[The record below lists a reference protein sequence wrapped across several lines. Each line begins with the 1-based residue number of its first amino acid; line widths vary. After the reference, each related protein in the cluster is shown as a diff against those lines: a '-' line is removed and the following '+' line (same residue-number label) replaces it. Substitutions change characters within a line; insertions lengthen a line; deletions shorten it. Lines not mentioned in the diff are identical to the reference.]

1 MGKCLITK
9 LNGSVQNDSLL
20 RIGEF
25 VVKVSKVESPTA
37 DSQRFCVRN
46 TKDSQL
52 RIIGDG
58 HFTNETLSEN
68 KGKVM
73 DIVANTETLVYYSNG
88 DYEIVVSE
96 KYSLS
101 YIGISLSTNW
111 KAFEGKLSFGIES
124 LKYSPNITNIYLFN
138 AQVTGDISVLGKLTG
153 LTKAELSN
161 TQVTG
166 DISVLGKLTGLTGIY
181 LTNTQVTGDI
191 SVLGKLTG
199 LTGIYL
205 SNTQVT
211 GDISVLGKLTG
222 LTGIYLSNTQV
233 TGDIS
238 VLGTLTRLTD
248 IPDISYTKVTGDISV
263 YRNTKVNQIRLVGT
277 SVYGDLSVL
286 PNNVLWVQGR
296 NTGTFTWTG
305 IKNRTNILALEMCKC
320 NNIDAL
326 LNDMAT
332 LEAKFVGEQIWY
344 KTISLIGTRT
354 SASDAAVQTLQSKGY
369 TVSIT
374 PA

>member
-9 LNGSVQNDSLL
+9 LKGSVQNDSLL

-25 VVKVSKVESPTA
+25 CIKVSKVESPTA
-37 DSQRFCVRN
+37 DSQCFVVN
-46 TKDSQL
+46 NSKDAQL

-58 HFTNETLSEN
+58 YFTNETLSEN

-73 DIVANTETLVYYSNG
+73 DVVANTETTVYLSNG

-96 KYSLS
+96 KYSLTQVGTYTTTS
-101 YIGISLSTNW
+101 W
-111 KAFEGKLSFGIES
+111 KTYKGKLSFDIDS
-124 LKYSPNITNIYLFN
+124 LKYSPKISFLALSST
-138 AQVTGDISVLGKLTG
+138 QVTGDIAVFGKLTG
-153 LTKAELSN
+153 LTHLVFEN

-166 DISVLGKLTGLTGIY
+166 DISVLGKLTGLKF
-181 LTNTQVTGDI
+181 V
-191 SVLGKLTG
+191 V
-199 LTGIYL
+199 L
-205 SNTQVT
+205 SN
-211 GDISVLGKLTG
+211 
-222 LTGIYLSNTQV
+222 
-233 TGDIS
+233 
-238 VLGTLTRLTD
+238 
-248 IPDISYTKVTGDISV
+248 TKVTGDIAVFGKLTNLTQIPTINRTGVTGDIAV
-263 YRNTKVNQIRLVGT
+263 YKNCNFKTLQLLGT

-286 PNNVLWVQGR
+286 PNNVLWVQADR
-296 NTGTFTWTG
+296 NTTGTFTWTG
-305 IKNRTNILALEMCKC
+305 IKNRTNILAVENCKC
-320 NNIDAL
+320 NKIDAF

-332 LEAKFVGEQIWY
+332 LEAKFVGEKIWY

>member
-25 VVKVSKVESPTA
+25 CIEVRKEESPTA
-37 DSQRFCVRN
+37 DSQKFSVRN

-52 RIIGDG
+52 RIIGNG
-58 HFTNETLSEN
+58 YFTNETLSEN

-73 DIVANTETLVYYSNG
+73 DIAANTETLVYYSNG

-101 YIGISLSTNW
+101 IFGVFLSTSW
-111 KAFEGKLSFGIES
+111 KDFKGKLSFDIES
-124 LKYSPNITNIYLFN
+124 LKYSLNIQNLM
-138 AQVTGDISVLGKLTG
+138 
-153 LTKAELSN
+153 LSN

-166 DISVLGKLTGLTGIY
+166 DIAVLGKLTSLAI
-181 LTNTQVTGDI
+181 LM
-191 SVLGKLTG
+191 
-199 LTGIYL
+199 L

-211 GDISVLGKLTG
+211 GDIAVLGELTS
-222 LTGIYLSNTQV
+222 LRHLMLSNTQV
-233 TGDIS
+233 TGDIA
-238 VLGTLTRLTD
+238 VFGKLTNLTD
-248 IPDISYTKVTGDISV
+248 IPSVSNTKVTGDISV
-263 YRNTKVNQIRLVGT
+263 YKNTKSNQLQFKGT
-277 SVYGDLSVL
+277 RVYGDLSVL
-286 PNNVLWVQGR
+286 PNNVLWVQGDSK
-296 NTGTFTWTG
+296 TGTFTWTG
-305 IKNRTNILALEMCKC
+305 IKNRTNILALEKCKC

-354 SASDAAVQTLQSKGY
+354 SVSDAAVQTLQSKGY

>member
-138 AQVTGDISVLGKLTG
+138 
-153 LTKAELSN
+153 
-161 TQVTG
+161 
-166 DISVLGKLTGLTGIY
+166 
-181 LTNTQVTGDI
+181 
-191 SVLGKLTG
+191 
-199 LTGIYL
+199 
-205 SNTQVT
+205 
-211 GDISVLGKLTG
+211 
-222 LTGIYLSNTQV
+222 TQV

-305 IKNRTNILALEMCKC
+305 IKNRTNILALEKCKC

-344 KTISLIGTRT
+344 KIISLIGTRT

>member
-25 VVKVSKVESPTA
+25 CIEVSKVESPTA
-37 DSQRFCVRN
+37 DSQKFSVLN

-58 HFTNETLSEN
+58 YFTNETLSEN

-73 DIVANTETLVYYSNG
+73 DIAANTETLVYYSNG

-101 YIGISLSTNW
+101 SIGIFLSTSW
-111 KAFEGKLSFGIES
+111 KAFNGKLSFDIES
-124 LKYSPNITNIYLFN
+124 LKYSPNIIRL
-138 AQVTGDISVLGKLTG
+138 L
-153 LTKAELSN
+153 LSN

-166 DISVLGKLTGLTGIY
+166 DIAVFGKLTGLRNLELASTQVTGDIAVFGKLTGLT
-181 LTNTQVTGDI
+181 
-191 SVLGKLTG
+191 
-199 LTGIYL
+199 
-205 SNTQVT
+205 
-211 GDISVLGKLTG
+211 
-222 LTGIYLSNTQV
+222 
-233 TGDIS
+233 
-238 VLGTLTRLTD
+238 D
-248 IPDISYTKVTGDISV
+248 IPNITGTKVTGDISV
-263 YRNTKVNQIRLVGT
+263 YKNTKNKQLQFEGT

-305 IKNRTNILALEMCKC
+305 IKNRTNILALEQCKC
-320 NNIDAL
+320 NNIDAF

-354 SASDAAVQTLQSKGY
+354 SASDAAVETLQSKGY

>member
-25 VVKVSKVESPTA
+25 CIKVSKVESPTA
-37 DSQRFCVRN
+37 DSQRFVVN
-46 TKDSQL
+46 NSKDSQL

-58 HFTNETLSEN
+58 YFTNETLSEN
-68 KGKVM
+68 KGKVL
-73 DIVANTETLVYYSNG
+73 DITANTETTVYLSNG

-96 KYSLS
+96 KYSLIQVS
-101 YIGISLSTNW
+101 IYTTYSW
-111 KAFEGKLSFGIES
+111 KTYKGKLSFDIDS
-124 LKYSPNITNIYLFN
+124 LKYSPNISFL
-138 AQVTGDISVLGKLTG
+138 A
-153 LTKAELSN
+153 LSN

-166 DISVLGKLTGLTGIY
+166 DIAVFGKLTGLTH
-181 LTNTQVTGDI
+181 L
-191 SVLGKLTG
+191 S
-199 LTGIYL
+199 L

-211 GDISVLGKLTG
+211 GDIAVFGKLTS
-222 LTGIYLSNTQV
+222 LIQIPSINYTQV
-233 TGDIS
+233 TGDIA
-238 VLGTLTRLTD
+238 
-248 IPDISYTKVTGDISV
+248 V
-263 YRNTKVNQIRLVGT
+263 YKNTKLTSLSLIGT
-277 SVYGDLSVL
+277 SVYGDLSIL
-286 PNNVLWVQGR
+286 PNNVLWVQARKSSGM
-296 NTGTFTWTG
+296 FTWTG
-305 IKNRTNILALEMCKC
+305 IKNRTNILAVELCKC
-320 NNIDAL
+320 DKIDAF

-332 LEAKFVGEQIWY
+332 LEAIFGGEQTWF

>member
-1 MGKCLITK
+1 MIMEKCLITK

-25 VVKVSKVESPTA
+25 CIKVSKVESPTA
-37 DSQRFCVRN
+37 DSQKFSVRN
-46 TKDSQL
+46 NKDTHL
-52 RIIGDG
+52 RIIGNG
-58 HFTNETLSEN
+58 YFTNETLSEN

-73 DIVANTETLVYYSNG
+73 DIAANTETLVYYSNG

-96 KYSLS
+96 KYSLGS
-101 YIGISLSTNW
+101 FGSFLSTYW
-111 KAFEGKLSFGIES
+111 KDFKGKLSFDIES
-124 LKYSPNITNIYLFN
+124 LKYSPNITNLMLSNTQVTGDIAVLGKLTGLKILFLSN
-138 AQVTGDISVLGKLTG
+138 TQITGDISVLGKLTG
-153 LTKAELSN
+153 LVHLNLSN

-166 DISVLGKLTGLTGIY
+166 DIAVLGKLTVL
-181 LTNTQVTGDI
+181 NDI
-191 SVLGKLTG
+191 PSVL
-199 LTGIYL
+199 
-205 SNTQVT
+205 N
-211 GDISVLGKLTG
+211 
-222 LTGIYLSNTQV
+222 
-233 TGDIS
+233 
-238 VLGTLTRLTD
+238 
-248 IPDISYTKVTGDISV
+248 TKVTGDISV
-263 YRNTKVNQIRLVGT
+263 YKNTKTNQLQFKGT

-286 PNNVLWVQGR
+286 PNNVLWVQGNS

-305 IKNRTNILALEMCKC
+305 IKNRTNILALEKCKC
-320 NNIDAL
+320 NNIDAF

-332 LEAKFVGEQIWY
+332 LEAKFIGEYIWY

>member
-20 RIGEF
+20 HIGEF
-25 VVKVSKVESPTA
+25 CIEVRKVESPTA
-37 DSQRFCVRN
+37 DSQKFSVRN

-58 HFTNETLSEN
+58 YFTNETLSEN

-73 DIVANTETLVYYSNG
+73 DIAANTETLVYYSNG

-96 KYSLS
+96 KYSLN
-101 YIGISLSTNW
+101 IFGVFLSTSW
-111 KAFEGKLSFGIES
+111 KDFKGKLSFDIES
-124 LKYSPNITNIYLFN
+124 LKYSPNIQNLMLSN
-138 AQVTGDISVLGKLTG
+138 SQVTGDIAVLGKLTN
-153 LTKAELSN
+153 LRHLRLSD

-166 DISVLGKLTGLTGIY
+166 DIAVFGKLTNLTEIP
-181 LTNTQVTGDI
+181 
-191 SVLGKLTG
+191 SV
-199 LTGIYL
+199 
-205 SNTQVT
+205 SN
-211 GDISVLGKLTG
+211 
-222 LTGIYLSNTQV
+222 
-233 TGDIS
+233 
-238 VLGTLTRLTD
+238 
-248 IPDISYTKVTGDISV
+248 TKVTGDISV
-263 YRNTKVNQIRLVGT
+263 YNNTKTNQLQFKGT
-277 SVYGDLSVL
+277 RVYGDLSVL
-286 PNNVLWVQGR
+286 PNNVLWVQGDS

-305 IKNRTNILALEMCKC
+305 IKNRTNILALERCKC
-320 NNIDAL
+320 NNIDTL

-332 LEAKFVGEQIWY
+332 LEAKFIDEYIWY

-374 PA
+374 LHVAS

>member
-25 VVKVSKVESPTA
+25 GVKVSTVESPTA
-37 DSQRFCVRN
+37 DSQKFSVRN

-58 HFTNETLSEN
+58 YFTNETLSEN

-73 DIVANTETLVYYSNG
+73 DIAANTETLVYYSNG

-111 KAFEGKLSFGIES
+111 KAFKGKLSFDIES
-124 LKYSPNITNIYLFN
+124 LKYSPNITIIYLFN
-138 AQVTGDISVLGKLTG
+138 TQVTGDIFVLGKLTG
-153 LTKAELSN
+153 LTKADLS
-161 TQVTG
+161 
-166 DISVLGKLTGLTGIY
+166 
-181 LTNTQVTGDI
+181 NTQVTGDI

-222 LTGIYLSNTQV
+222 LTDIYLSNTQVTGDISVLGKLTGLTGIYLSNTQV

-238 VLGTLTRLTD
+238 VLGKLTGLRD

-263 YRNTKVNQIRLVGT
+263 YRNTKVTQIRLVGT
-277 SVYGDLSVL
+277 SVSGDLSVL
-286 PNNVLWVQGR
+286 PNNVLWVQVR
-296 NTGTFTWTG
+296 NTGMFTWTG
-305 IKNRTNILALEMCKC
+305 IKNRTNILALEQCKC
-320 NNIDAL
+320 DKIDAF

-332 LEAKFVGEQIWY
+332 LEAKFAGEQSWY

>member
-1 MGKCLITK
+1 MIMEKCLITK

-25 VVKVSKVESPTA
+25 CIKVSKVESPTA
-37 DSQRFCVRN
+37 DSQKFSVRN
-46 TKDSQL
+46 NKDTHL
-52 RIIGDG
+52 RIIGNG
-58 HFTNETLSEN
+58 YFTNETLSEN

-73 DIVANTETLVYYSNG
+73 DIAANTETLVYYSNG

-96 KYSLS
+96 KYSLGS
-101 YIGISLSTNW
+101 FGSSLSKYW
-111 KAFEGKLSFGIES
+111 KDFKGKLSFDIES
-124 LKYSPNITNIYLFN
+124 LKYSPNIINLM
-138 AQVTGDISVLGKLTG
+138 
-153 LTKAELSN
+153 LSN

-166 DISVLGKLTGLTGIY
+166 DIAVFGKLTGLT
-181 LTNTQVTGDI
+181 DI
-191 SVLGKLTG
+191 PSVL
-199 LTGIYL
+199 
-205 SNTQVT
+205 N
-211 GDISVLGKLTG
+211 
-222 LTGIYLSNTQV
+222 
-233 TGDIS
+233 
-238 VLGTLTRLTD
+238 
-248 IPDISYTKVTGDISV
+248 TKVTGDISV
-263 YRNTKVNQIRLVGT
+263 YKNTKTNQLQFKGT

-286 PNNVLWVQGR
+286 PNNVLWVQGNS

-305 IKNRTNILALEMCKC
+305 IKNRTNILALEKCKC
-320 NNIDAL
+320 NNIDAF

-332 LEAKFVGEQIWY
+332 LEAKFIGEYIWY

>member
-9 LNGSVQNDSLL
+9 LSGSVQNDSLL

-25 VVKVSKVESPTA
+25 CIKVSRVESPTA
-37 DSQRFCVRN
+37 DSQRFVVN
-46 TKDSQL
+46 NSKDAQL

-58 HFTNETLSEN
+58 YFTNETLTEN

-73 DIVANTETLVYYSNG
+73 DIAANAETLVYYSNG
-88 DYEIVVSE
+88 DYEIAVSE
-96 KYSLS
+96 KYSLNQV
-101 YIGISLSTNW
+101 GIYTATNW
-111 KAFEGKLSFGIES
+111 KTYKGKLSFDIDS
-124 LKYSPNITNIYLFN
+124 LKYSPDILFL
-138 AQVTGDISVLGKLTG
+138 A
-153 LTKAELSN
+153 LSN

-166 DISVLGKLTGLTGIY
+166 DIAVFGKLPNLIVLHLDNTQVTGDIAVLDKLTSLTSLSFENTQVTGDIAVLGKLTGLSNIP
-181 LTNTQVTGDI
+181 
-191 SVLGKLTG
+191 SV
-199 LTGIYL
+199 
-205 SNTQVT
+205 N
-211 GDISVLGKLTG
+211 
-222 LTGIYLSNTQV
+222 N
-233 TGDIS
+233 
-238 VLGTLTRLTD
+238 
-248 IPDISYTKVTGDISV
+248 TKVTGDISV
-263 YRNTKVNQIRLVGT
+263 YKNTKGNQLRFVGT

-305 IKNRTNILALEMCKC
+305 IKNRTNILALEYCKC
-320 NNIDAL
+320 DKIDAL

-332 LEAKFVGEQIWY
+332 LEAKFIDEKIWH

-369 TVSIT
+369 TVSII

>member
-1 MGKCLITK
+1 MEKCLITK

-25 VVKVSKVESPTA
+25 CIKVSKVESPTA
-37 DSQRFCVRN
+37 DSQKFSVRN
-46 TKDSQL
+46 NKDTHL
-52 RIIGDG
+52 RIIGNG
-58 HFTNETLSEN
+58 YFTNETLSEN

-73 DIVANTETLVYYSNG
+73 DIAANTETLVYYSNG

-96 KYSLS
+96 KYSLGS
-101 YIGISLSTNW
+101 FGYSLSTYW
-111 KAFEGKLSFGIES
+111 KDFKGKLSFDIES
-124 LKYSPNITNIYLFN
+124 LKYSPNITNLMLSNTQVTGDIAVLGKLTGLQILFLSN
-138 AQVTGDISVLGKLTG
+138 TQITGDISVLGKLTG
-153 LTKAELSN
+153 LVHLNLSN

-166 DISVLGKLTGLTGIY
+166 DIAVFGKLTGLT
-181 LTNTQVTGDI
+181 DI
-191 SVLGKLTG
+191 PSVL
-199 LTGIYL
+199 
-205 SNTQVT
+205 N
-211 GDISVLGKLTG
+211 
-222 LTGIYLSNTQV
+222 
-233 TGDIS
+233 
-238 VLGTLTRLTD
+238 
-248 IPDISYTKVTGDISV
+248 TKVTGDISV
-263 YRNTKVNQIRLVGT
+263 YKNTKTNQLQFKGT

-286 PNNVLWVQGR
+286 PNNVLWVQGNI

-305 IKNRTNILALEMCKC
+305 IKNRTNILALEKCKC
-320 NNIDAL
+320 NNIDAF

-332 LEAKFVGEQIWY
+332 LEAKFIGEYIWY

>member
-25 VVKVSKVESPTA
+25 GVKVSTVESPTA
-37 DSQRFCVRN
+37 DSQKFSVRN

-58 HFTNETLSEN
+58 YFTNETLSEN

-73 DIVANTETLVYYSNG
+73 DIAANTETLVYYSNG

-96 KYSLS
+96 KYSLLS
-101 YIGISLSTNW
+101 IGIFLSTDW
-111 KAFEGKLSFGIES
+111 KDFKGKLSFDIES
-124 LKYSPNITNIYLFN
+124 LKYSPNIIR
-138 AQVTGDISVLGKLTG
+138 VM
-153 LTKAELSN
+153 LSN

-166 DISVLGKLTGLTGIY
+166 DISVLGKLTGLVSIF
-181 LTNTQVTGDI
+181 
-191 SVLGKLTG
+191 
-199 LTGIYL
+199 L

-211 GDISVLGKLTG
+211 GDISVLGKLTR
-222 LTGIYLSNTQV
+222 LTKLELYRTQV

-238 VLGTLTRLTD
+238 VLGKLTGLGD
-248 IPDISYTKVTGDISV
+248 IPNISYTKVTGDISV
-263 YRNTKVNQIRLVGT
+263 YQNTKVTQIQLVGT
-277 SVYGDLSVL
+277 SVSGDLSVL
-286 PNNVLWVQGR
+286 PNNVLWVQVR
-296 NTGTFTWTG
+296 NTGMFTWTG
-305 IKNRTNILALEMCKC
+305 IKNRTNILALEQCKC
-320 NNIDAL
+320 DKIDAF

-332 LEAKFVGEQIWY
+332 LEAKFAGEQSWY